1 MVSNKW
7 LSWIKGN
14 DKVIIQLLEEQSSN
28 LVMATDHLVEL
39 VLESHN
45 QNVCEEKVS
54 LIKKLEHDG
63 DNITH
68 SLFTILFQTFVTTLD
83 REDISGLASAIDE
96 VLDYT
101 EGISDRFLL
110 FNMRNPTDHM
120 INLSKIL
127 HSATEEIHV
136 VTKILNQTKN
146 VSALIPHCNNLKKYE
161 QQADNVYRR
170 AIAELFETN
179 DNAIEVIK
187 FKEIYENFESS
198 LDKCQDVA
206 DIMENIVLKYG

>member
-14 DKVIIQLLEEQSSN
+14 DKVIIQLLEKQSSN
-28 LVMATDHLVEL
+28 LVVTTNYLVEL
-39 VLESHN
+39 VLETQEKN
-45 QNVCEEKVS
+45 ICEEKVS
-54 LIKKLEHDG
+54 LIKNLEHEG

-68 SLFTILFQTFVTTLD
+68 TLFTTLFQTFVTNLD
-83 REDISGLASAIDE
+83 REDVSGLASAIDE

-101 EGISDRFLL
+101 EGIADRFLL
-110 FNMRNPTDHM
+110 FNIRNPTVHM

-136 VTKILNQTKN
+136 ITKILKETKN
-146 VSALIPHCNNLKKYE
+146 ISALIPHCNNLKKYE
-161 QQADNVYRR
+161 QQADNAYRR
-170 AIAELFETN
+170 AISELFETTG
-179 DNAIEVIK
+179 DAIEVIK
-187 FKEIYENFESS
+187 FKELYENFESS

-206 DIMENIVLKYG
+206 DIVEDIVLKYG

>member
-14 DKVIIQLLEEQSSN
+14 DKVIIELLEKQSSN
-28 LVMATDHLVEL
+28 LVVATNYLVEL
-39 VLESHN
+39 VLESQEKN
-45 QNVCEEKVS
+45 ICEEKVS
-54 LIKKLEHDG
+54 WIKNLEHEG

-68 SLFTILFQTFVTTLD
+68 SLFTTLFQTFVTTLD
-83 REDISGLASAIDE
+83 REDIAGLASSIDE

-101 EGISDRFLL
+101 EGIADRFLL
-110 FNMRNPTDHM
+110 FNMRNPTVHM
-120 INLSKIL
+120 RILSKIL
-127 HSATEEIHV
+127 HSATEEIHL
-136 VTKILNQTKN
+136 VTKILKKKKN

-179 DNAIEVIK
+179 EDAIEVIK

-206 DIMENIVLKYG
+206 DIVEDIVLKYG

>member
-1 MVSNKW
+1 MVSKKW

-14 DKVIIQLLEEQSSN
+14 DKVIIQLLEKQSSN
-28 LVMATDHLVEL
+28 LVVATNYLVEL
-39 VLESHN
+39 VLES
-45 QNVCEEKVS
+45 QEKNVCEDKVS
-54 LIKKLEHDG
+54 LIKNLEHEG
-63 DNITH
+63 DHITH
-68 SLFTILFQTFVTTLD
+68 SLFTTLFQTFVTTLD
-83 REDISGLASAIDE
+83 REDIAGLASAIDE

-101 EGISDRFLL
+101 EGIADRFLL
-110 FNMRNPTDHM
+110 FKMRNPTVHM

-127 HSATEEIHV
+127 HSATKEIHL
-136 VTKILNQTKN
+136 VTKILNETKN
-146 VSALIPHCNNLKKYE
+146 VSALLPHCNSLKKYE

-179 DNAIEVIK
+179 GDAIEVIK

-206 DIMENIVLKYG
+206 DIVEDIVLKYG